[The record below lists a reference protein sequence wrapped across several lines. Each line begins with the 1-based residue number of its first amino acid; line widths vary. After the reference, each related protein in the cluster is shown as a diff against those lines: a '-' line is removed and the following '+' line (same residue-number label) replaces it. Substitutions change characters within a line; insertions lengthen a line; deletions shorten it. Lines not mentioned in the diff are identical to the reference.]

1 MCVYTVLEVILCNF
15 LHTIINVVVTHKICS
30 PINKMVVK
38 AMMIQTFE
46 LLPSSSSSLAA
57 GTLVEAGIIVLLAVT

>member
-1 MCVYTVLEVILCNF
+1 
-15 LHTIINVVVTHKICS
+15 
-30 PINKMVVK
+30 MVVK